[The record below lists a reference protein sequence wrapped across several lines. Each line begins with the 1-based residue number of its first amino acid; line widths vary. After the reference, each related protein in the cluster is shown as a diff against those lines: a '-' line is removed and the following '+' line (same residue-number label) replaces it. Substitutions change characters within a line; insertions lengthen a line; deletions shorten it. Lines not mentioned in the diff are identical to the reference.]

1 MFTYYYCL
9 TYMGIWISHIYINGE
24 NRDTKEYTIS
34 HITSDYDWLILFIL
48 KTLIIGCRQYIHFH
62 RDVPVDL

>member
-1 MFTYYYCL
+1 
-9 TYMGIWISHIYINGE
+9 MGK